1 MLNGSQHCLVKI
13 LENRKMLSQKVIP
26 SVSYLW
32 ISQKLL
38 ILLTI
43 RDVAIWGERE
53 EDILF
58 FSTAEGK

>member
-13 LENRKMLSQKVIP
+13 LENWKMLSRKVIP

-43 RDVAIWGERE
+43 RDVAIGGERE
-53 EDILF
+53 GGILF
-58 FSTAEGK
+58 FPTKERK

>member
-1 MLNGSQHCLVKI
+1 MLNGSQPCLVKI
-13 LENRKMLSQKVIP
+13 LENWKMLSRKVIP

-58 FSTAEGK
+58 FPTAEGK